1 MLWGGVAAGLIGM
14 LVLIIILNQPMD
26 NPPQDPDEKTPTQLT
41 DVKPKGPDNPATD
54 PGENKPPSE
63 PPESEGTQL
72 VSDDGETLWQSPTSG
87 DAVDLS
93 WSPPAGQ
100 LFMVVQIADLLNT
113 PVGPDVQ
120 QSLGPNFLQH
130 LSDWEST
137 TGFKLTEIRELV
149 FSWSEQEGAF
159 PSPTIVVRL
168 IAQST
173 QEEIL
178 ATLGNPVPEETEHG
192 TVYQGSGWNF
202 IVPDSPG
209 LFVMGTKT
217 ALTDTLELDGSPPLI
232 RRTLSQLV
240 KQSDRDQHVT
250 LLFAPS
256 FLSTTL
262 FRDGHAFYFGEA
274 SKVRQPLQWLLGDGL
289 EAAMVSLH
297 VGDVLYVEARLT
309 AGLTFDKR
317 ELVTQLKERMG
328 QLHDKIESHM
338 VLLNPSIYWRALAF
352 RFPLMVAYLHEQTRV
367 QIEGDTPVLNIALP
381 VQATSNLLLA
391 SELSI
396 ASEPGAVNVA
406 TTNGP
411 QKPMNLMQVLEYPFS
426 VDIPQQDLNL
436 AIADIAN
443 EVRSTLRGLPFKFD
457 IQIAGGDLM
466 ADGITRNQA
475 IRDFLMKDKPLAEVL
490 TGIVMKANPDPTVT
504 SPTMPNQKL
513 IWLITEDPDDPANK
527 IILITTRKA
536 AETNQYTLPAVFVE

>member
-1 MLWGGVAAGLIGM
+1 MLWGGLAAGLIGM
-14 LVLIIILNQPMD
+14 VVLIMILNRPMD
-26 NPPQDPDEKTPTQLT
+26 DPTNDPDKKPTTPLT
-41 DVKPKGPDNPATD
+41 DGNPSKDPGNPSTD
-54 PGENKPPSE
+54 PGGNESPVKPPAT
-63 PPESEGTQL
+63 EGTQL
-72 VSDDGETLWQSPTSG
+72 VADDGETLWQSPTSG
-87 DAVDLS
+87 DTVDLS

-100 LFMVVQIADLLNT
+100 LFMVVQIAELLNS
-113 PVGPDVQ
+113 PVGPDVL

-130 LSDWEST
+130 VSDWEAT

-149 FSWSEQEGAF
+149 FSWSEQEGGI

-168 IAQST
+168 VAENT

-178 ATLGNPVPEETEHG
+178 TTLGNPMPEETEQG
-192 TVYQGSGWNF
+192 TVYQGSGWSF
-202 IVPDSPG
+202 IVPDAPG
-209 LFVMGTKT
+209 LFVMGTQS
-217 ALTDTLELDGSPPLI
+217 ALIDTLELAGSPPLI

-240 KQSDRDQHVT
+240 KQSDRDRHVT
-250 LLFAPS
+250 FLFAPS

-297 VGDVLYVEARLT
+297 VGDVLYIEARLT

-317 ELVTQLKERMG
+317 ELVTQLRERMG
-328 QLHDKIESHM
+328 QLHNKIESHM

-352 RFPLMVAYLHEQTRV
+352 RFPLMVAYLHEQTRI

-381 VQATSNLLLA
+381 VHATSNLLLA

-396 ASEPGAVNVA
+396 ASEPGAVNVV
-406 TTNGP
+406 TNNGP

-436 AIADIAN
+436 AIPDIAN
-443 EVRSTLRGLPFKFD
+443 EVRSTLRGLPFTC
-457 IQIAGGDLM
+457 G
-466 ADGITRNQA
+466 
-475 IRDFLMKDKPLAEVL
+475 V
-490 TGIVMKANPDPTVT
+490 DPSGVGR
-504 SPTMPNQKL
+504 
-513 IWLITEDPDDPANK
+513 A
-527 IILITTRKA
+527 
-536 AETNQYTLPAVFVE
+536 